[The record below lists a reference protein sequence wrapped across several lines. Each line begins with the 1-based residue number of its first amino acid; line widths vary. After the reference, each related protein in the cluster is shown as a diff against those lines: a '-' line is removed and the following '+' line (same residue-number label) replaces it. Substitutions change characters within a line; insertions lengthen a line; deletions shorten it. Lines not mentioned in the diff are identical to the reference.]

1 MSSGKLIFRFEEI
14 GQEHNE
20 VVGKKCANLGEMTRM
35 GLPVPSGFAVS
46 IEMYKKFIQD
56 TGAAQEVPRYV
67 NCFGELKDKGIAV
80 FEELVDELVG

>member
-56 TGAAQEVPRYV
+56 TAGQPKRFPVM
-67 NCFGELKDKGIAV
+67 
-80 FEELVDELVG
+80 